1 MAADDEEVKPL
12 TTATTNYGWVKPD
25 VGGSDDL
32 WGGLLNSDLDGI
44 DSVVHGI
51 QTSIP
56 TVPAASATAPV
67 MDGTASAGSSAA
79 WSRGDHVHPSDTTK
93 YNTSNPSGYQTAAQV
108 TASLS
113 PYALTTSL
121 ASYLALSGGTMT
133 GAMTLAADPAANL
146 QPATKQY
153 VDAVRVGDNRIINGD
168 MRIDQR
174 NNGASGT
181 ASAYTVDRWSYVG
194 AQASKGTW
202 GRVANT
208 AHPEIGFGYCLGF
221 NSSSA
226 YAAVAADY
234 FQLNQAIEADAVSD
248 FAWGTAG
255 AQPATLSFWAQSTL
269 TGTFGGSINNY
280 AVTRS
285 YPFSYSIPVANTW
298 TKIAITIP
306 GDTGGAWVMTGN
318 GGSVYVIFDLGCGS
332 NRRGPPNAW
341 ASANY
346 NSVPGAV
353 SIVGTNGA
361 GFLVTGVK
369 LEIGSVATPYNRQS
383 LAKSMAD
390 CQRYYQQLVGGNLAV
405 GWQGNAGGSVFTP
418 MTFLVSMRAAPTVV
432 YSGQSYTNAS
442 GLTTNGITSSNIVN
456 ICVATAIGIASA
468 IGTASLSAE
477 L

>member
-226 YAAVAADY
+226 DAAVPDTTITITANTLT
-234 FQLNQAIEADAVSD
+234 QIIE
-248 FAWGTAG
+248 AWGTAG
-255 AQPATLSFWAQSTL
+255 AQPATRLYPLMDGNRASARLS
-269 TGTFGGSINNY
+269 G

-383 LAKSMAD
+383 LAKSLAD
-390 CQRYYQQLVGGNLAV
+390 CQRYYQQLIGGNLAV

-442 GLTTNGITSSNIVN
+442 GLNSNGITSSNIVN
-456 ICVATAIGIASA
+456 ICVATASGVASA
-468 IGTASLSAE
+468 SGTASLSAE